1 LHGQPGEA
9 KLTAFTFSIQIMVL
23 PNPATRVIRV
33 IRGIILAWLLA
44 WPSALALFSAE
55 PADLVLRGG
64 KVVTIDDRLPEAEAI
79 AVKGER
85 IVAVGTAAEVG
96 QHIGPETRVIELA
109 GRMAMP
115 GFIEGHGH
123 FLSLG
128 DSKRKLDL
136 SKAATWD
143 EIIALVAREAA
154 KTPPGGWIIGRGWHQ
169 GKWTVPPTPNVQGYP
184 THESLSRVTPKHPV
198 LLTHGTGHMAFANAK
213 AMELANV
220 TRDTAEI
227 AGGEILR
234 DAAGNPTGAFRE
246 NAMQPIHRAHS
257 RSLASRTSEQVR
269 ADRIEEA
276 RLASEECIRRGVTSF
291 QDAGSTVAE
300 ASLLRELAE
309 VGQLPVRL
317 WIMLD
322 DGNDALAQ
330 RLAGSRVVGAAKDHF
345 TVRAIK
351 RMVDGAIGTHGA
363 WLLLPYDDLPG
374 STGNNTLPLE
384 SLERTAE
391 LALEHQYQLCV
402 HAIGDRA
409 NREVLDVFE
418 RVFKKHNVNGADLRW
433 RIEHA
438 QHLDPAD
445 IPRFKQLGVIASM
458 QGVHATSDAP
468 FVVAR
473 LGQRRSQVGAYA
485 WRSLLDAGAVVIN
498 GTDVPVESVDPLA
511 SFYSSVTRKLPSGV
525 SFFPEQSMTRL
536 EALRSYTRAAA
547 FAAFEESSKG
557 TLAIGKLADIVILSH
572 DLRTAPDS
580 DLLKARVELTII
592 GGKVVF
598 EATR

>member
-1 LHGQPGEA
+1 MEDDGAVSL
-9 KLTAFTFSIQIMVL
+9 L
-23 PNPATRVIRV
+23 IRV
-33 IRGIILAWLLA
+33 IRAIRGCFIASLFLGLACTT
-44 WPSALALFSAE
+44 SFSAD

-79 AVKGER
+79 AVRGER
-85 IVAVGTAAEVG
+85 IALVGTAAEIS
-96 QHIGPETRVIELA
+96 QHIGPQTRVIELA
-109 GRMAMP
+109 GRMVMP

-136 SKAATWD
+136 SKAATWE
-143 EIIALVAREAA
+143 EIVTLIAKEAA
-154 KTPPGGWIIGRGWHQ
+154 KAPAGQWIVGRGWHQ
-169 GKWTVPPTPNVQGYP
+169 GKWTSVPTPNVQGYP
-184 THESLSRVTPKHPV
+184 THEALSRVTPNHPV

-213 AMELANV
+213 AMELAGV
-220 TRDTAEI
+220 TKGTAEI

-234 DAAGNPTGAFRE
+234 DADGNPTGVFRE

-257 RSLASRTSEQVR
+257 RSLASRTLEQIR
-269 ADRIEEA
+269 ADRVAEA
-276 RLASEECIRRGVTSF
+276 QLAAAECIQHGVTSF
-291 QDAGSTVAE
+291 QDAGSTTVE
-300 ASLLRELAE
+300 AALLREMAE
-309 VGQLPVRL
+309 ANQLPLRL

-322 DGNDALAQ
+322 DSNDVLAR
-330 RLAGSRVVGAAKDHF
+330 RLTEARVVGAADGKF
-345 TVRAIK
+345 TVRGIK
-351 RMVDGAIGTHGA
+351 RLFDGAIGTHGA

-391 LALEHQYQLCV
+391 LAIEHQYQLCV

-438 QHLDPAD
+438 QHLDPTD
-445 IPRFKQLGVIASM
+445 IPRFKKLGVVASM

-473 LGQRRSQVGAYA
+473 LGQRRAQQGAYA
-485 WRSLLDAGAVVIN
+485 WRSLLDAGAIVIN

-511 SFYSSVTRKLPSGV
+511 SFYSSVTRKLPSGA
-525 SFFPEQSMTRL
+525 SFFPEQSMTRM
-536 EALRSYTRAAA
+536 EALRSYTRDAA
-547 FAAFEESSKG
+547 FAAFEDDSKG
-557 TLAIGKLADIVILSH
+557 TLTVGKLADIVVLNH
-572 DLRTAPDS
+572 DLRTAPEA
-580 DLLKARVELTII
+580 DLLKTRVELTIV
-592 GGKVVF
+592 GGKVVY
-598 EATR
+598 EAVR